1 MKKYLILFMFSGT
14 IGLSLIPVQSH
25 ALIITEIIK
34 EIILAIDANIQRLQN
49 KTIGLQNAQK
59 EIENALSKL
68 KLKEISD
75 WAEKQRKLYNDYYQE
90 LWKVKSA
97 LANYKRVK
105 EIMERQVQIVK
116 EYEHAYGLFKND
128 DHFTPDEIA
137 YMFRVYTGIIDESL
151 KNMEQLSLVVNAF
164 ATQMSDGERM
174 EIIHGV
180 AIRTEENMG
189 DLRKF
194 NHQNILLS
202 LPRSKD
208 LNDVQTVRNLYGLN

>member
-1 MKKYLILFMFSGT
+1 MRKYLVIFMFLGT
-14 IGLSLIPVQSH
+14 LGFSVVPVQSH
-25 ALIITEIIK
+25 AIIITQIIK
-34 EIILAIDANIQRLQN
+34 EIILAIDANVQRLQN

-75 WAEKQRKLYNDYYQE
+75 WAEKQRKLYEEYYQE
-90 LWKVKSA
+90 LWKVKTA

-105 EIMERQVQIVK
+105 EIMQRQVQLVK

-151 KNMEQLSLVVNAF
+151 KNIEQLSLVVNAF
-164 ATQMSDGERM
+164 ATQMSDAERM
-174 EIIHGV
+174 DIIHAV
-180 AIRTEENMG
+180 AIRTEENLG

-194 NHQNILLS
+194 NNQNILLS
-202 LPRSKD
+202 LQRSKD
-208 LNDVQTVRNLYGLN
+208 LNDVQIIRSLYGLH